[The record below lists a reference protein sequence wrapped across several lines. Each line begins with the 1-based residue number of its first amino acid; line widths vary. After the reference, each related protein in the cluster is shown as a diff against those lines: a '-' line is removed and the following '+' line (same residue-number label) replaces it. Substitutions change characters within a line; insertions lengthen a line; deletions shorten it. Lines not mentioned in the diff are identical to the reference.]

1 MQINIPI
8 LFVEINELNY
18 IFVSGIYDENQNFK
32 IVEKII
38 SPNNGINKNKFSS
51 IDDANKTIKKNIELI
66 ENKLNYIFKNVIL
79 ILDNFDCTCIN
90 ISGYKKLNGSQV
102 VKENIFYILN
112 SLKTAISENEKK
124 KNILHIFNSKSILDG
139 NSVKNLPIGLF
150 GDFYNHELTFFLI
163 QNNDLKNIKQVF
175 NKSNLEVK
183 KIFLKNFSEG
193 TQLINQNKTETF
205 FKIKISKNRSS
216 IIFFDHASFK
226 YSEDFSFGYNMILK
240 DVSKIC
246 NLEEKIIENIM
257 SDNFLI
263 DMKFNENPNID
274 EKFFKG
280 SNYRKIKKK
289 LILDIANSRIEE
301 IADIIFCKNINIKYF
316 KNSNFKIYL
325 TIQDNHI
332 FKNFNENFINYFA
345 KKIDNSVE
353 LIDDFNV
360 EDLIMNT
367 SKLSAFGWKN
377 EAVPIIQTK
386 NSLITKIF
394 KSIFG

>member
-124 KNILHIFNSKSILDG
+124 KNILHIFNSKSFLDG

-205 FKIKISKNRSS
+205 FKIKISKYRSS

-226 YSEDFSFGYNMILK
+226 YSEDFSFGYNIILK

-246 NLEEKIIENIM
+246 SLEEKIIEKIM

-263 DMKFNENPNID
+263 DTKFNENPNID

-345 KKIDNSVE
+345 KKIDNSME

-367 SKLSAFGWKN
+367 SKLSTFGWKN
-377 EAVPIIQTK
+377 EAVPIIHTK

>member
-124 KNILHIFNSKSILDG
+124 KNILHIFNSKSFLDG

-205 FKIKISKNRSS
+205 FKIKISKYRSS

-226 YSEDFSFGYNMILK
+226 YSEDFSFGYNIILK

-246 NLEEKIIENIM
+246 SLEEKIIEKIM

-263 DMKFNENPNID
+263 DTKFNENPNID

-353 LIDDFNV
+353 LIDAFNV

-367 SKLSAFGWKN
+367 SKLSTFGWKN

>member
-18 IFVSGIYDENQNFK
+18 IFVVGIYDENQNFK

-163 QNNDLKNIKQVF
+163 QNNDLKN
-175 NKSNLEVK
+175 
-183 KIFLKNFSEG
+183 
-193 TQLINQNKTETF
+193 
-205 FKIKISKNRSS
+205 
-216 IIFFDHASFK
+216 
-226 YSEDFSFGYNMILK
+226 
-240 DVSKIC
+240 
-246 NLEEKIIENIM
+246 
-257 SDNFLI
+257 
-263 DMKFNENPNID
+263 
-274 EKFFKG
+274 
-280 SNYRKIKKK
+280 
-289 LILDIANSRIEE
+289 
-301 IADIIFCKNINIKYF
+301 
-316 KNSNFKIYL
+316 
-325 TIQDNHI
+325 
-332 FKNFNENFINYFA
+332 
-345 KKIDNSVE
+345 
-353 LIDDFNV
+353 
-360 EDLIMNT
+360 
-367 SKLSAFGWKN
+367 
-377 EAVPIIQTK
+377 TK
-386 NSLITKIF
+386 
-394 KSIFG
+394 